1 MKKRIHYNIS
11 EILGKSLTDFNND
24 IIEISNFPPVIE
36 DMLLSFLKQEYGE
49 YIFLDRERLNF
60 VEQRLNNVEKRLK
73 RAKRR
78 REKMPK
84 DKKRIDFGEEVVEEA
99 KKLLYSVSKSKIEK
113 GIFDIK
119 EVLRLNKQ
127 AKTLYNIVVECL
139 RDEFSSDKERFKR
152 VIKKIH
158 DALKEKMI

>member
-60 VEQRLNNVEKRLK
+60 VEQRLNNVEKRLNNFEK
-73 RAKRR
+73 NHKKVIIIEEIDMDIAKQKVL
-78 REKMPK
+78 EYT
-84 DKKRIDFGEEVVEEA
+84 KKH
-99 KKLLYSVSKSKIEK
+99 K
-113 GIFDIK
+113 IFDIEELHQNIRCELNMLIKIIDDLKK
-119 EVLRLNKQ
+119 EGR
-127 AKTLYNIVVECL
+127 IVEG
-139 RDEFSSDKERFKR
+139 D
-152 VIKKIH
+152 
-158 DALKEKMI
+158 